1 MSKFSAAKRAYL
13 TAIFGEETTALLEKE
28 SEELE
33 KEILSSGIEWKEYE
47 EKKMPNKSLREILG
61 ELTSIRDSINS
72 PVTSS
77 DSQADE
83 VPSLES
89 LKAAIEE
96 NRKEY
101 QRAVTL
107 SRSRKSLEVGQT
119 ERDQAYAIGRA
130 RDASLNA
137 QANEAFTVENERLKA
152 RALGRPSGTSD
163 QSFRDAFDKVDRAD
177 AGELQRL
184 VRMGIASGDTALL
197 RACASKVLESGWPFG
212 AASLAQLSAALPELK
227 KYLDWQKANAPKSRN
242 PFGWS

>member
-1 MSKFSAAKRAYL
+1 MAKFSDEKRKYL
-13 TAIFGEETTALLEKE
+13 VEIFGEETTVLLEQEAEERAKALAEAGFE
-28 SEELE
+28 S
-33 KEILSSGIEWKEYE
+33 KEYE

-83 VPSLES
+83 GPSLES

-107 SRSRKSLEVGQT
+107 SRSRKSLEAGQT
-119 ERDQAYAIGRA
+119 ERDAAYAIGRA

-137 QANEAFTVENERLKA
+137 QANEAYTAQSERLKA
-152 RALGRPSGTSD
+152 AALARPSGTSD
-163 QSFRDAFDKVDRAD
+163 QSFRDVFNQVDRAD
-177 AGELQRL
+177 SAEMQRL
-184 VRMGIASGDTALL
+184 VRMGIKSGDTALL

-212 AASLAQLSAALPELK
+212 AASLNQLSAALPELK
-227 KYLDWQKANAPKSRN
+227 RFLDWQKEHQPRARN
-242 PFGWS
+242 PFGW